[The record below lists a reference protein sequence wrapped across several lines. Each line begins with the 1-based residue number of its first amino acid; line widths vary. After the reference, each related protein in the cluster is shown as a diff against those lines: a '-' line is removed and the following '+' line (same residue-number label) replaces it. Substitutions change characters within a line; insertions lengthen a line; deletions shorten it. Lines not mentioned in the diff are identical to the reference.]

1 MYDNSKGRRITM
13 SKEAKYSALQIAEW
27 FLNYNRKQM
36 NEEDAEY
43 ITNLKLQKLLYYA
56 QGCYLAL
63 TDNPLFKEDIL
74 AWEHGP
80 VVNEVYQKYKINGA
94 RGIQYDEKFCENID
108 EQTQNILK
116 QVYEV
121 FGSYSA
127 WALRNKTHQEAP
139 WQKTIRNDIIDL
151 GLIKKYFKGRY
162 VK

>member
-1 MYDNSKGRRITM
+1 M

-56 QGCYLAL
+56 QGCYIAL

-127 WALRNKTHQEAP
+127 WALRKETRQEAP
-139 WQKTIRNDIIDL
+139 WQNTIRNDIIDL
-151 GLIKKYFKGRY
+151 GLIKEYFKGRY

>member
-1 MYDNSKGRRITM
+1 M

-27 FLNYNRKQM
+27 FLNYNRMQM

-63 TDNPLFKEDIL
+63 TDKPLFKEDIL

-94 RGIQYDEKFCENID
+94 RGIQYDGKFCENID

-127 WALRNKTHQEAP
+127 WALRNKTRQEAP
-139 WQKTIRNDIIDL
+139 WQNTIRNDIIDL
-151 GLIKKYFKGRY
+151 GLIKEYFKGRY

>member
-1 MYDNSKGRRITM
+1 M

-139 WQKTIRNDIIDL
+139 WQNTIRNDIIDL

>member
-1 MYDNSKGRRITM
+1 M

-27 FLNYNRKQM
+27 FLNYNRMQM

-127 WALRNKTHQEAP
+127 WALRNKTRQEAP
-139 WQKTIRNDIIDL
+139 WQNTIRNDIIDL

>member
-1 MYDNSKGRRITM
+1 MIIM
-13 SKEAKYSALQIAEW
+13 SGEAKYSALQIAEW
-27 FLNYNRKQM
+27 FLNYNRMQM

-127 WALRNKTHQEAP
+127 WALRNKTRQEAP
-139 WQKTIRNDIIDL
+139 WQNTIRNDIIDL

>member
-1 MYDNSKGRRITM
+1 MIIM
-13 SKEAKYSALQIAEW
+13 SGEAKYSALQIAEW

-36 NEEDAEY
+36 NEADAEY

-63 TDNPLFKEDIL
+63 TDTPLFKENLL

-80 VVNEVYQKYKINGA
+80 VVNEIYQKYKGTGANG
-94 RGIQYDEKFCENID
+94 IKYEDTFSEHID
-108 EQTQNILK
+108 DQTQNILK

-139 WQKTIRNDIIDL
+139 WLNTDRNEIISL
-151 GLIKKYFKGRY
+151 ELIKSYFKEHY

>member
-1 MYDNSKGRRITM
+1 M

-27 FLNYNRKQM
+27 FLNYNRMQM

-127 WALRNKTHQEAP
+127 WALRNKTRQEAP
-139 WQKTIRNDIIDL
+139 WQNTIRNDIIDL
-151 GLIKKYFKGRY
+151 GLIKEYFKGRY

>member
-1 MYDNSKGRRITM
+1 M

-127 WALRNKTHQEAP
+127 WALRNKTRQEAP
-139 WQKTIRNDIIDL
+139 WQNTIRNDIIDL